1 MNAWLKKITT
11 MLLVIVFI
19 SGATRLAWELLRPAV
34 PTLVALL
41 VAFVVLRIVLRGPKG
56 W

>member
-1 MNAWLKKITT
+1 MNEWLKRIST
-11 MLLVIVFI
+11 MLLVIVSI
-19 SGATRLAWELLRPAV
+19 AGATRLAWELLRPAV
-34 PTLVALL
+34 PALIALL